1 MSTSPDIHLRL
12 FGSPS
17 LEREDGS
24 VLAGR
29 AAQRHRLALLA
40 LLALA
45 PGHRI
50 SRDKLMAWLW
60 PEADGKRARNLLNV
74 STHVLRGVLGET
86 SVVSAGEDVRLD
98 ATAIRPDVV
107 EFQRAM
113 EAGDEEAAVALYRGP
128 FLDGFFLPEAD
139 EFDQWSGR
147 ERQRLSDAY
156 GKALEGLAE
165 RAEAAG
171 DFGTAAVRWRA
182 RAAHDPL
189 DSRVALRLMQALDA
203 SGNRAA
209 AIQHA
214 AAHTRLLND
223 ELGTSAPEVVAL
235 SNRLRDDPRPQPLP
249 ERPLV
254 ARTAPEVLPTPPAP
268 EAARPRQSRLP
279 RWASAAAL
287 AVAALS
293 FTAWLALARAPDADP
308 SIVVLPFA
316 NLAPDRAPEYLS
328 DGLTDEIIAG
338 LATVPRLTVIARNS
352 ADRYAS
358 SVATLPEIAR
368 ELGVSHVLHGTL
380 RPDGDQVQVTAR
392 LVATEGER
400 VVWAQT
406 YDAGAAQLARI
417 QDDIAH
423 DVVRALRLKLVK
435 DSALVQRGTRN
446 AEAYELYRRGRFH
459 WATRTL
465 EGHQAA
471 IAYFERAIALDS
483 SYADAYA
490 ALADAHLT
498 SRRLGMSPYSEE
510 EAQALVTRAAER
522 ALALDDGSADAHNAF
537 ANVLWW
543 QKNWPGA
550 ERELRRALE
559 LNPNHAG
566 ARHFYALLLH
576 GMGRQQEA
584 LREARRAA
592 ELDPFAMMI
601 VMTHGFQC
609 YVTHDLEC
617 ALEQFDRVIELNP
630 QWGIAIRRKAIVQAT
645 LGQHAEAQAS
655 MRQAHAVEPDN
666 PQTLIDR
673 AIVLALSGDTAAAR
687 AALRTAG
694 RPAGA
699 TGDFNLARAYST
711 LGDRDSA
718 FAALERHEGWLW
730 PGISALADPL
740 FDPLR
745 ADPRFVALEDRV
757 LREMGVR

>member
-1 MSTSPDIHLRL
+1 MSTSPAIHLRL

-40 LLALA
+40 LLSLA

-86 SVVSAGEDVRLD
+86 SIVSAGEDLRLD
-98 ATAIRPDVV
+98 VAAVRPDVA
-107 EFQRAM
+107 EFERAM
-113 EAGDEEAAVALYRGP
+113 QAGDEESAVALYRGP
-128 FLDGFFLPEAD
+128 FLDGFFLPEAE

-147 ERQRLSDAY
+147 ERQRLADIY

-189 DSRVALRLMQALDA
+189 DSRVALRLMRALDA
-203 SGNRAA
+203 SGNPAA
-209 AIQHA
+209 AIQHG
-214 AAHTRLLND
+214 AAHARLLSE
-223 ELGTSAPEVVAL
+223 ELGSSAPEVTAL
-235 SNRLRDDPRPQPLP
+235 SDHLRRHPRPHPFP
-249 ERPLV
+249 ERPV
-254 ARTAPEVLPTPPAP
+254 IGSPASEAPTPVPAH
-268 EAARPRQSRLP
+268 EAPRPRQLPFP
-279 RWASAAAL
+279 RWAAAAAL
-287 AVAALS
+287 AVVALS
-293 FTAWLALARAPDADP
+293 FTAWLAVAGAPAADP

-316 NLAPDRAPEYLS
+316 NLAPGAAPDYLS

-368 ELGVSHVLHGTL
+368 ELGVSHVLHGTV
-380 RPDGDQVQVTAR
+380 RPEGGQVRVTAR
-392 LVATEGER
+392 LVAAERER

-406 YDAGAAQLARI
+406 YDAREGQLAPI
-417 QDDIAH
+417 QDDIGR
-423 DVVRALRLKLVK
+423 DVVRALKLELVG
-435 DSALVQRGTRN
+435 DSAPAQRGTRN
-446 AEAYELYRRGRFH
+446 PEAYELYRRGRFH
-459 WATRTL
+459 WATRTR
-465 EGHQAA
+465 EGHEAA

-483 SYADAYA
+483 NYADAYA

-498 SRRLGMSPYSEE
+498 SRRLGMSPHSEE

-522 ALALDDGSADAHNAF
+522 ALALDDASADAHNAF

-566 ARHFYALLLH
+566 AHNFYALLLH

-584 LREARRAA
+584 LSEARRAA
-592 ELDPFAMMI
+592 ELDPFAMMV
-601 VMTHGFQC
+601 VMTYGFLC
-609 YVTHDLEC
+609 YVTDDLEC
-617 ALEQFDRVIELNP
+617 AIEQFDRVVELNP
-630 QWGIAIRRKAIVQAT
+630 AWGIALRRKAIVQAM
-645 LGQHAEAQAS
+645 LGRHAEAQAS
-655 MRQAHAVEPDN
+655 IRQAHEVEPDN
-666 PQTLIDR
+666 AYGLIDR
-673 AIVLALSGDTAAAR
+673 AIVLALAGDTAAAR
-687 AALRTAG
+687 AALRA
-694 RPAGA
+694 AEGA
-699 TGDFNLARAYST
+699 TGSTVDFNLARAYTT

-718 FAALERHEGWLW
+718 FAALERYDGWLW
-730 PGISALADPL
+730 PGVSALAEPL
-740 FDPLR
+740 FDPIR
-745 ADPRFVALEDRV
+745 TDPRFVALEDRV